1 VLEGML
7 GVCLVERRR
16 RRSRGRQ
23 GKGKEREKDMIPWL
37 VMIDTFWDRL
47 RLFNHPARVGVV

>member
-1 VLEGML
+1 VLEDML
-7 GVCLVERRR
+7 GACLVERRR

-23 GKGKEREKDMIPWL
+23 GKGKERKKDMIPWL